1 MKKQLLL
8 IGLASIL
15 VSVVLSGCNQVQRTL
30 TPEES
35 KFVGIWVTDEETAQQ
50 DLGEQVT
57 FFSNG
62 TVTFHSHFSGTYQVD
77 EGNYLIVQITADGIQ
92 TQHLF
97 DYEFSENNTTLRLL
111 YQNTGGLYLYTK
123 E

>member
-1 MKKQLLL
+1 MKKQLLPIGFACIL
-8 IGLASIL
+8 I
-15 VSVVLSGCNQVQRTL
+15 SVMLCGCNQPQRTL
-30 TPEES
+30 SPEES
-35 KFVGIWVTDEETAQQ
+35 KFVGIWVTDDETAQQ
-50 DLGEQVT
+50 NLGEQVT

-77 EGNYLIVQITADGIQ
+77 EGYYLIVRTTVDGSQ

-97 DYEFSENNTTLRLL
+97 DYEFSDNNTTLRLL